1 MLCKRSWGNLNTA
14 PIPLLGKSPFGG
26 SRDPGSSE
34 KTDLMLSY
42 FPKDHE
48 KC

>member
-14 PIPLLGKSPFGG
+14 PTPLLCKSPFGG

-34 KTDLMLSY
+34 KTDLVLSY
-42 FPKDHE
+42 FPEDHE